1 MAVRNRTLTAEEAED
16 RERVIKMIRDHM
28 EANGFNM
35 LTLSKAIGKN
45 DAYIQQFF
53 EKGVPKTL
61 SEDVRHALSK
71 VLNLH
76 EMHFRIGTQ
85 RSLTKQSPPVNC
97 SQLTEKEAKAFP
109 PGAFTPAMPPAYSEP
124 QAPGEIDVP
133 AFLRRDSAPAYP
145 AARHSVPPAEIKQ
158 IGQPLEP
165 VAVPLVSTMPKD
177 VPVLGTAVGGD
188 DAEFEMNGQII
199 DYVRRPPGIQHARE
213 VFAIFVVGSSMEPR
227 FEEGEMVYVNPK
239 RVPRIGDYVLV
250 ELHGKDD
257 GDVGRCLVKRL
268 VKRSPAG
275 LVLEQFNPP
284 RDDLQYSASEIKAVH
299 RIMPWTE
306 VLGI

>member
-1 MAVRNRTLTAEEAED
+1 MLRTVMEE
-16 RERVIKMIRDHM
+16 K
-28 EANGFNM
+28 GYNM
-35 LTLSKAIGKN
+35 LTLSKEIGKN
-45 DAYIQQFF
+45 AAYMQQFF
-53 EKGVPKTL
+53 EKGVPRML
-61 SEDVRHALSK
+61 GEDVRFALAKALGLEESQ
-71 VLNLH
+71 L
-76 EMHFRIGTQ
+76 RIGPQRVLPGTQ
-85 RSLTKQSPPVNC
+85 ALPSSPAAAGASGSAPHGRIVEIAYREDAV
-97 SQLTEKEAKAFP
+97 TP
-109 PGAFTPAMPPAYSEP
+109 PRPIKLPKLLQMPPAD
-124 QAPGEIDVP
+124 A
-133 AFLRRDSAPAYP
+133 DS
-145 AARHSVPPAEIKQ
+145 
-158 IGQPLEP
+158 QPLEP
-165 VAVPLVSTMPKD
+165 VAVPLVSTMAKD

-199 DYVRRPPGIQHARE
+199 DYVRRPPGIEHARD

-227 FEEGEMVYVNPK
+227 FEEGEMVYVNPR

-257 GDVGRCLVKRL
+257 GDCGRCLIKRL

>member
-1 MAVRNRTLTAEEAED
+1 MHISHAQSVAPPSPSRPL
-16 RERVIKMIRDHM
+16 K
-28 EANGFNM
+28 F
-35 LTLSKAIGKN
+35 
-45 DAYIQQFF
+45 
-53 EKGVPKTL
+53 PKL
-61 SEDVRHALSK
+61 LQ
-71 VLNLH
+71 
-76 EMHFRIGTQ
+76 M
-85 RSLTKQSPPVNC
+85 
-97 SQLTEKEAKAFP
+97 
-109 PGAFTPAMPPAYSEP
+109 PA
-124 QAPGEIDVP
+124 D
-133 AFLRRDSAPAYP
+133 DSG
-145 AARHSVPPAEIKQ
+145 S
-158 IGQPLEP
+158 QPLEP
-165 VAVPLVSTMPKD
+165 VAVPLVSTMAKD

-199 DYVRRPPGIQHARE
+199 DYVRRPPGIEHARD

-227 FEEGEMVYVNPK
+227 FEEGEMVYVNPR